1 MWGLQLQGRG
11 ASVSTGVPSE
21 RHQRGL
27 AGPWALLLS
36 IVPFCSRVPLPF
48 LMREGRVVPHEQA
61 PLSPTQPG
69 LSALKDRGCISVPC
83 SLSMCQRLHTVGVVV
98 FIY

>member
-1 MWGLQLQGRG
+1 M
-11 ASVSTGVPSE
+11 
-21 RHQRGL
+21 
-27 AGPWALLLS
+27 
-36 IVPFCSRVPLPF
+36 
-48 LMREGRVVPHEQA
+48 VPHEQA

-83 SLSMCQRLHTVGVVV
+83 SLSMCQRLHRVGVVV

>member
-1 MWGLQLQGRG
+1 MGCSCK
-11 ASVSTGVPSE
+11 AEVPLSAPAYPQNAIRE
-21 RHQRGL
+21 GWL
-27 AGPWALLLS
+27 APGPCCCPLS
-36 IVPFCSRVPLPF
+36 HSAPESPLPF

-83 SLSMCQRLHTVGVVV
+83 SLSLCQRLHRVGVVV
-98 FIY
+98 FTS